1 MKKLL
6 LLFVFAFSTF
16 TIAQD
21 KFTRIDS
28 LLNYLNENNKFM
40 GSLTIREGENV
51 VFNKAYGFADVE
63 KNIKAD
69 RLTRYKIGSISK
81 TFTAVMVMQLIEE
94 KKLTLQTK
102 LNRFYPKM
110 PNAEKISIYDLLHHR
125 TGIVD
130 FVNQDSTFHKVIDKK
145 HSKEDIL
152 KVITSYEPIF
162 EPGSKYEYS
171 NSNFFI
177 LGCIIEKLTK
187 KSYGENLENRI
198 VKKAELGTFEN
209 KTEMTDKGA
218 VTKKVFVPTTYFTEE
233 STNTANKESYSY
245 YFDGEKWIKS
255 YENHNSIAF
264 SSGGITSTPADL
276 TKFIYALFD
285 GKLVKST
292 SLDQM
297 KEIKEGY
304 GKALIQ
310 FPFGERRFYGHGGRI
325 ENFNSMLGYYPA
337 EKLSFSLITNGDN
350 YIQNDITIGILSI
363 YYKMPFPFPQFMK
376 MDATELAKYIGT
388 YASKEIPLKITVS
401 EKNGELSAQATGQGA
416 FPLTFKEETT
426 FVFAPAGIEMVFGDK
441 SFVLIQGGMKFN
453 FTKE

>member
-6 LLFVFAFSTF
+6 LFIIAFSNLTF
-16 TIAQD
+16 AQD
-21 KFTRIDS
+21 RFTRMDS
-28 LLNYLNENNKFM
+28 LLNYLYENNKFM

-69 RLTRYKIGSISK
+69 RFTRYKIGSISK

-102 LNRFYPKM
+102 LNRFYPKIK
-110 PNAEKISIYDLLHHR
+110 NADKISIYDLLHHR

-130 FVNQDSTFHKVIDKK
+130 LVNQDSTFHKVIHQK
-145 HSKEDIL
+145 HSREDIL
-152 KVITSYEPIF
+152 KVISSYKSNF

-187 KSYGENLENRI
+187 KSYAENLENRI
-198 VKKAELGTFEN
+198 VKKAELGTYEN

-218 VTKKVFVPTTYFTEE
+218 VSKKIFIPTTYYSEE
-233 STNTANKESYSY
+233 ATNTANKESYSY
-245 YFDGEKWIKS
+245 YFDGTNWVKS

-264 SSGGITSTPADL
+264 SSGGLTSTPADL
-276 TKFIYALFD
+276 TKFISALFD
-285 GKLVKST
+285 GKLVSQA

-325 ENFNSMLGYYPA
+325 ENFSSILGYYPT
-337 EKLSFSLITNGDN
+337 EKLSFSLISNGDN
-350 YIQNDITIGILSI
+350 YVQNDIIIGILSI
-363 YYKMPFPFPQFMK
+363 YYKMPFPFPKFMK
-376 MDATELAKYIGT
+376 MDKAELAKFTGT
-388 YASKEIPLKITVS
+388 YASKDIPLKITVS

-416 FPLTFKEETT
+416 FPLTFKEKTT
-426 FVFAPAGIEMVFGDK
+426 FVFAAAGIEMVFGDK

>member
-1 MKKLL
+1 MKKL
-6 LLFVFAFSTF
+6 LLFVFAFSSFTF
-16 TIAQD
+16 SQD
-21 KFTRIDS
+21 KFTRMDS
-28 LLNYLNENNKFM
+28 LLNYLYENNKFM

-102 LNRFYPKM
+102 LNRFYPKIQ
-110 PNAEKISIYDLLHHR
+110 NAEKISIYDLLHHR

-130 FVNQDSTFHKVIDKK
+130 YVNQYASFHASLDKK

-152 KVITSYEPIF
+152 KVIGTHKSNF

-187 KSYGENLENRI
+187 KSYEENLQNRI

-218 VTKKVFVPTTYFTEE
+218 VTKKVFVPTTYYKEE
-233 STNTANKESYSY
+233 ATNTTNRESYSY
-245 YFDGEKWIKS
+245 YFDGTNWVKS
-255 YENHNSIAF
+255 LENHNSIPFA
-264 SSGGITSTPADL
+264 SGGITSTTADL
-276 TKFIYALFD
+276 TKFIYALFN
-285 GKLVKST
+285 GKLVNQA

-310 FPFGERRFYGHGGRI
+310 FPFGERRFYGHGGKI
-325 ENFNSMLGYYPA
+325 EEFSSMLGYYPT
-337 EKLSFSLITNGDN
+337 EKWSFSLISNGDN
-350 YIQNDITIGILSI
+350 FVQNDIIIGILSI
-363 YYKMPFPFPQFMK
+363 YYKMPFPFPKFMK
-376 MDATELAKYIGT
+376 MDKAELAKFTGT
-388 YASKEIPLKITVS
+388 YASKDLPLKITVS

-426 FVFAPAGIEMVFGDK
+426 FVFAAAGIEMVFGEN
-441 SFVLIQGGMKFN
+441 SFVLNQGGMKFN

>member
-6 LLFVFAFSTF
+6 LLLFAFSSFTF
-16 TIAQD
+16 AQD
-21 KFTRIDS
+21 KFTRMDS
-28 LLNYLNENNKFM
+28 LLNYLHENNKFM

-51 VFNKAYGFADVE
+51 VFNKAYGYADIE

-69 RLTRYKIGSISK
+69 RFTRYKIGSISK

-102 LNRFYPKM
+102 LNRFYPKVK
-110 PNAEKISIYDLLHHR
+110 NADKISIYDLLHHR

-130 FVNQDSTFHKVIDKK
+130 YINQDSTFHKVLDKK

-152 KVITSYEPIF
+152 KVITSYKPVF
-162 EPGSKYEYS
+162 EPGSKYQYS

-187 KSYGENLENRI
+187 KSYAENLQNRI
-198 VKKAELGTFEN
+198 VKKAELGTYEN
-209 KTEMTDKGA
+209 KTEMTAKGA
-218 VTKKVFVPTTYFTEE
+218 VNNKVFVPTTYYKEE
-233 STNTANKESYSY
+233 ATNTANKESYSY
-245 YFDGEKWIKS
+245 YFDGTNWVKS
-255 YENHNSIAF
+255 LENNNSIAF
-264 SSGGITSTPADL
+264 ASGGITSTTADL
-276 TKFIYALFD
+276 TKFIYALFN
-285 GKLVKST
+285 GKLVSPT

-325 ENFNSMLGYYPA
+325 ENFSSMLGYYPT
-337 EKLSFSLITNGDN
+337 EKLSFSLISNGDN
-350 YIQNDITIGILSI
+350 FVQNDIIIGILSI
-363 YYKMPFPFPQFMK
+363 YYKMPFPFPKFMK
-376 MDATELAKYIGT
+376 MDKAELAKFIGT
-388 YASKEIPLKITVS
+388 YASKDLQIKITVS
-401 EKNGELSAQATGQGA
+401 EKNGELFAQATGQGA

-426 FVFAPAGIEMVFGDK
+426 FVFAAAGIEMVFGDK

>member
-1 MKKLL
+1 MKKL
-6 LLFVFAFSTF
+6 LLFVFAFSNLTF
-16 TIAQD
+16 AQD
-21 KFTRIDS
+21 KFTRMDS

-51 VFNKAYGFADVE
+51 VFSKAYGFADVE

-69 RLTRYKIGSISK
+69 RFTRYKIGSISK

-130 FVNQDSTFHKVIDKK
+130 FVNQDSAFHKVLDKK

-152 KVITSYEPIF
+152 KVITSYEPLF
-162 EPGSKYEYS
+162 EPGSKYQYS

-187 KSYGENLENRI
+187 KSYAENLQNRI
-198 VKKAELGTFEN
+198 VKKAELGTYES
-209 KTEMTDKGA
+209 KTEMTAKGA
-218 VTKKVFVPTTYFTEE
+218 VTNKVFVPTTYYKEE
-233 STNTANKESYSY
+233 ATNTANKESYSY
-245 YFDGEKWIKS
+245 YFDGTYWVKS
-255 YENHNSIAF
+255 LENHNSIPFA
-264 SSGGITSTPADL
+264 SGGITSTTADL

-285 GKLVKST
+285 GKLVSQA

-325 ENFNSMLGYYPA
+325 ENFSSMLGYYPT
-337 EKLSFSLITNGDN
+337 EKLSFSLISNGDN
-350 YIQNDITIGILSI
+350 FVQNDIIIGILSI

-376 MDATELAKYIGT
+376 MDKAELAKFTGT
-388 YASKEIPLKITVS
+388 YASKDLPIKIKVS

-426 FVFAPAGIEMVFGDK
+426 FVFAAAGIEMVFGDK

>member
-6 LLFVFAFSTF
+6 LLLFAFSSFTF
-16 TIAQD
+16 AQD
-21 KFTRIDS
+21 KFTRMDS

-51 VFNKAYGFADVE
+51 VFSKAYGFADAE

-102 LNRFYPKM
+102 LNRFYPKI

-130 FVNQDSTFHKVIDKK
+130 FVNQDSTFHKVLDKK

-152 KVITSYEPIF
+152 KVITSYEPVF
-162 EPGSKYEYS
+162 EPGSKYQYS

-187 KSYGENLENRI
+187 KSYAENLQNRI
-198 VKKAELGTFEN
+198 VKKAELGTYEN
-209 KTEMTDKGA
+209 KTEMTAKGA

-233 STNTANKESYSY
+233 ATNTANKESYSY
-245 YFDGEKWIKS
+245 YFDGTNWVKS
-255 YENHNSIAF
+255 LENHNSIPFA
-264 SSGGITSTPADL
+264 SGGITSTTADL
-276 TKFIYALFD
+276 TKFIYALFN
-285 GKLVKST
+285 GKLVSQA

-325 ENFNSMLGYYPA
+325 ENFSSMLGYYPT
-337 EKLSFSLITNGDN
+337 EKLSFSLISNGDN
-350 YIQNDITIGILSI
+350 FVQNDIIIGILSI

-376 MDATELAKYIGT
+376 MDKAELAKFTGT
-388 YASKEIPLKITVS
+388 YASKDIPLKITIS

-426 FVFAPAGIEMVFGDK
+426 FVFAAAGIEMVFGDK

>member
-6 LLFVFAFSTF
+6 LFVFTFSSFTF
-16 TIAQD
+16 AQD
-21 KFTRIDS
+21 KFTRMDS
-28 LLNYLNENNKFM
+28 LLNYLHENNKFM

-102 LNRFYPKM
+102 LNRFYPKIQ
-110 PNAEKISIYDLLHHR
+110 NAEKISIYDLLHHR

-130 FVNQDSTFHKVIDKK
+130 YVNQDASFHASLDKK

-152 KVITSYEPIF
+152 KVITSFKSNF

-187 KSYGENLENRI
+187 KSYAENLQNRI
-198 VKKAELGTFEN
+198 VKKAELGTYEN
-209 KTEMTDKGA
+209 KTEMTAKGA
-218 VTKKVFVPTTYFTEE
+218 VTNKVFVPTTYYREE
-233 STNTANKESYSY
+233 ATNTANKESYSY
-245 YFDGEKWIKS
+245 YFDGTNWVKS
-255 YENHNSIAF
+255 LENHNSIPFA
-264 SSGGITSTPADL
+264 SGGITSTPADL
-276 TKFIYALFD
+276 TKFIHALFN
-285 GKLVKST
+285 GKLVNAS
-292 SLDQM
+292 SLEQM

-310 FPFGERRFYGHGGRI
+310 FPFGERRFYGHGGKI
-325 ENFNSMLGYYPA
+325 EEFSSMLGYYPT
-337 EKLSFSLITNGDN
+337 EKLSFSLISNGN
-350 YIQNDITIGILSI
+350 NFVQNDIIIGILSI
-363 YYKMPFPFPQFMK
+363 YYKMPFPFPKFMK
-376 MDATELAKYIGT
+376 MDKAELAKFTGT
-388 YASKEIPLKITVS
+388 YASKELPIKITVS
-401 EKNGELSAQATGQGA
+401 EKNGELFAQATGQSA
-416 FPLTFKEETT
+416 FPLTFKEERT
-426 FVFAPAGIEMVFGDK
+426 FVFAPAGIEMVFGDNA
-441 SFVLIQGGMKFN
+441 FVLIQGGMKFN

>member
-6 LLFVFAFSTF
+6 LFVFTFSSFTF
-16 TIAQD
+16 AQD
-21 KFTRIDS
+21 KFTRMDS
-28 LLNYLNENNKFM
+28 LLNYLHENNKFM

-94 KKLTLQTK
+94 KKMTLQTK
-102 LNRFYPKM
+102 LNRFYPKIQ
-110 PNAEKISIYDLLHHR
+110 NAEKISIYDLLHHR

-130 FVNQDSTFHKVIDKK
+130 YVNQDASFHASLDKK

-152 KVITSYEPIF
+152 KVITSFKSNF

-187 KSYGENLENRI
+187 KSYAENLQNRI
-198 VKKAELGTFEN
+198 VKKAELGTYEN
-209 KTEMTDKGA
+209 KTQMTAKGA
-218 VTKKVFVPTTYFTEE
+218 VTNKVFVPTTYYKEE
-233 STNTANKESYSY
+233 ATNTTNRESYSY
-245 YFDGEKWIKS
+245 YIDGTNWVKS
-255 YENHNSIAF
+255 LENHNSIAF
-264 SSGGITSTPADL
+264 ASGGITSTTADL
-276 TKFIYALFD
+276 TKFIYALFN
-285 GKLVKST
+285 GKLVSPT

-310 FPFGERRFYGHGGRI
+310 FPFGERRFYGHGGKI
-325 ENFNSMLGYYPA
+325 EEFSSMLGYYPT
-337 EKLSFSLITNGDN
+337 EKLSFSLISNGN
-350 YIQNDITIGILSI
+350 NFEQNDIIIGILSI
-363 YYKMPFPFPQFMK
+363 YYKMPFPFPKFMK
-376 MDATELAKYIGT
+376 MDKAELAKFTGT
-388 YASKEIPLKITVS
+388 YASKELPIKIIVS
-401 EKNGELSAQATGQGA
+401 EKNGELSAQATGQSA
-416 FPLTFKEETT
+416 FPLTFKEERT
-426 FVFAPAGIEMVFGDK
+426 FVFAPAGIEMVFGDNA
-441 SFVLIQGGMKFN
+441 FVLIQGGMKFN

>member
-6 LLFVFAFSTF
+6 LFVFTFSSFTF
-16 TIAQD
+16 AQD
-21 KFTRIDS
+21 KFTRMDS
-28 LLNYLNENNKFM
+28 LLNYLHENNKFM

-102 LNRFYPKM
+102 LNRFYPKIQ
-110 PNAEKISIYDLLHHR
+110 NAEKISIYDLLHHR

-130 FVNQDSTFHKVIDKK
+130 YVNQDASFHASLDKK

-152 KVITSYEPIF
+152 KVITSFKSNF

-187 KSYGENLENRI
+187 KSYAENLQNRI
-198 VKKAELGTFEN
+198 VKKAELGTYEN
-209 KTEMTDKGA
+209 KTEMTAKGA
-218 VTKKVFVPTTYFTEE
+218 VTNKVFVPTTYYVEDA
-233 STNTANKESYSY
+233 TNTANKESYSY
-245 YFDGEKWIKS
+245 YFDGTNWVKS
-255 YENHNSIAF
+255 LENHNSIPFA
-264 SSGGITSTPADL
+264 SGGITSTPADL
-276 TKFIYALFD
+276 TKFIHALFN
-285 GKLVKST
+285 GKLVNAS
-292 SLDQM
+292 SLEQM

-310 FPFGERRFYGHGGRI
+310 FPFGERRFYGHGGKI
-325 ENFNSMLGYYPA
+325 EEFSSMLGYYPT
-337 EKLSFSLITNGDN
+337 EKLSFSLISNGN
-350 YIQNDITIGILSI
+350 NFEQNDIIIGILSI
-363 YYKMPFPFPQFMK
+363 YYKMPFPFPKFMK
-376 MDATELAKYIGT
+376 MDKAELAKFTGT

-426 FVFAPAGIEMVFGDK
+426 FVFAAAGIEMVFGDNA
-441 SFVLIQGGMKFN
+441 FVLIQGGMKFN

>member
-6 LLFVFAFSTF
+6 LFVFTFSTF
-16 TIAQD
+16 TFAQD

-28 LLNYLNENNKFM
+28 LLNYLYENNKFM

-102 LNRFYPKM
+102 LNRFYPKIT
-110 PNAEKISIYDLLHHR
+110 NAEKISIYDLLHHR

-130 FVNQDSTFHKVIDKK
+130 YVNQDSTFHKVLNKK

-152 KVITSYEPIF
+152 KEITTYKSNF

-187 KSYGENLENRI
+187 KSYEENLQNRI
-198 VKKAELGTFEN
+198 VKKVELGTFEN
-209 KTEMTDKGA
+209 KSEMTDKGA
-218 VTKKVFVPTTYFTEE
+218 VTKKIFVPTTYYSEE
-233 STNTANKESYSY
+233 ATNSANKESYSY
-245 YFDGEKWIKS
+245 YFDGSNWVKS
-255 YENHNSIAF
+255 LENNNSIAF
-264 SSGGITSTPADL
+264 ASGGITSTTADL
-276 TKFIYALFD
+276 TKFIQALFN
-285 GKLVKST
+285 GKLVSPT
-292 SLDQM
+292 SLEQM

-304 GKALIQ
+304 GKALVQ
-310 FPFGERRFYGHGGRI
+310 FPFGERRFYGHGGKI
-325 ENFNSMLGYYPA
+325 EEFNSMLGYYPT
-337 EKLSFSLITNGDN
+337 EKLSFSLISNGN
-350 YIQNDITIGILSI
+350 NFEQNDIIIGILSI
-363 YYKMPFPFPQFMK
+363 YYKMPFPFPKFMK
-376 MDATELAKYIGT
+376 MDKAELAKFLGT
-388 YASKEIPLKITVS
+388 YASKDLPLKITVS

-426 FVFAPAGIEMVFGDK
+426 FVFAPAGIEMVFGEN
-441 SFVLIQGGMKFN
+441 SFVLNQSGMKFN

>member
-6 LLFVFAFSTF
+6 LFVFTFSSFTF
-16 TIAQD
+16 AQD
-21 KFTRIDS
+21 KFTRMDS
-28 LLNYLNENNKFM
+28 LLNYLHENNKFM

-51 VFNKAYGFADVE
+51 VFNKAYGYADVE

-69 RLTRYKIGSISK
+69 RFTRYKIGSISK

-102 LNRFYPKM
+102 LNRFYPKIQ
-110 PNAEKISIYDLLHHR
+110 NAEKISIYDLLHHR

-130 FVNQDSTFHKVIDKK
+130 YINQDTTFHTSLGKK

-152 KVITSYEPIF
+152 KVITTYKSNF
-162 EPGSKYEYS
+162 EPGNKYEYS

-187 KSYGENLENRI
+187 KSYAENLQNRI
-198 VKKAELGTFEN
+198 VKKAELGTYEN
-209 KTEMTDKGA
+209 KTEMTAKGA
-218 VTKKVFVPTTYFTEE
+218 VTNKVFVPTTYYVEDA
-233 STNTANKESYSY
+233 TNTANKESYSY
-245 YFDGEKWIKS
+245 YFDGTNWVKS
-255 YENHNSIAF
+255 LENHNSIPFA
-264 SSGGITSTPADL
+264 SGGITSTPADL
-276 TKFIYALFD
+276 TKFIHALFN
-285 GKLVKST
+285 GKLVNAS
-292 SLDQM
+292 SLEQM

-310 FPFGERRFYGHGGRI
+310 FPFGERRFYGHGGKI
-325 ENFNSMLGYYPA
+325 EEFSSMLGYYPT
-337 EKLSFSLITNGDN
+337 EKLSFSLISNGN
-350 YIQNDITIGILSI
+350 NFEQNDIIIGILSI
-363 YYKMPFPFPQFMK
+363 YYKMPFPFPKFMK
-376 MDATELAKYIGT
+376 MDKAELAKFTGT

-426 FVFAPAGIEMVFGDK
+426 FVFAAAGIEMVFGDNA
-441 SFVLIQGGMKFN
+441 FVLIQGGMKFN

>member
-6 LLFVFAFSTF
+6 LLALAFSSFTF
-16 TIAQD
+16 AQD
-21 KFTRIDS
+21 KFTRLDS
-28 LLNYLNENNKFM
+28 LMNYLYENNKFM

-51 VFNKAYGFADVE
+51 VFSKAYGFDDVE
-63 KNIKAD
+63 KKTKAD
-69 RLTRYKIGSISK
+69 RFTRYKIGSISK
-81 TFTAVMVMQLIEE
+81 TFTAVMVMQLVEE
-94 KKLTLQTK
+94 KKLGLQTK
-102 LNRFYPKM
+102 LSRFYPKM

-130 FVNQDSTFHKVIDKK
+130 YVNQDSTFHKVINQK

-152 KVITSYEPIF
+152 KVIATYKSNF

-171 NSNFFI
+171 NSNYFI

-187 KSYGENLENRI
+187 KSYAENLQNRI
-198 VKKAELGTFEN
+198 VIKAELGTYEN
-209 KTEMTDKGA
+209 KTEMTAKGA
-218 VTKKVFVPTTYFTEE
+218 VTNKVFVPTTYYQEE
-233 STNTANKESYSY
+233 ATNTANKESYSY
-245 YFDGEKWIKS
+245 YFDGMKWTKS
-255 YENHNSIAF
+255 LENNNSIAF
-264 SSGGITSTPADL
+264 ASGGITSTTADL
-276 TKFIYALFD
+276 TKFIYALFN
-285 GKLVKST
+285 GKLVNVT

-304 GKALIQ
+304 GKAMIQ

-325 ENFNSMLGYYPA
+325 ENFSSMLGYYPTD
-337 EKLSFSLITNGDN
+337 KMSFSLISNGDN
-350 YIQNDITIGILSI
+350 FVQNDIIIGILSI

-376 MDATELAKYIGT
+376 MDAKELAKFKGT
-388 YASKEIPLKITVS
+388 YASKDIPLKITVS

-441 SFVLIQGGMKFN
+441 SFVLIQGGAKFN

>member
-1 MKKLL
+1 MKKL
-6 LLFVFAFSTF
+6 LLFVFAFSSF
-16 TIAQD
+16 AFAQD

-28 LLNYLNENNKFM
+28 LLNYLHENNKFM

-51 VFNKAYGFADVE
+51 VFSKAYGFADAE

-102 LNRFYPKM
+102 LNRFYPKIK
-110 PNAEKISIYDLLHHR
+110 NAEKISIYDLLHHR

-130 FVNQDSTFHKVIDKK
+130 LVNQDTTFHKVIDKK

-152 KVITSYEPIF
+152 KVITSYEPLF
-162 EPGSKYEYS
+162 ESGSKYQYS

-187 KSYGENLENRI
+187 KSYAENLQNRI
-198 VKKAELGTFEN
+198 VKKAELGTYES
-209 KTEMTDKGA
+209 KTEMTAKGA
-218 VTKKVFVPTTYFTEE
+218 VTNKVFVPTTYYKEE
-233 STNTANKESYSY
+233 ATNTTNRESYSY
-245 YFDGEKWIKS
+245 YFDGTNWVKS
-255 YENHNSIAF
+255 LENHNSIAF
-264 SSGGITSTPADL
+264 ASGGITSTTSDL
-276 TKFIYALFD
+276 TKFIYALFN
-285 GKLVKST
+285 GKLVSPT

-325 ENFNSMLGYYPA
+325 ENFSSMLGYYPT
-337 EKLSFSLITNGDN
+337 EKLSFSLISNGDN
-350 YIQNDITIGILSI
+350 FVQNDIIIGILSI
-363 YYKMPFPFPQFMK
+363 YYKMPFPFPKFMK
-376 MDATELAKYIGT
+376 MDKAELAKFTGT
-388 YASKEIPLKITVS
+388 YATKDLPLKITVS

-426 FVFAPAGIEMVFGDK
+426 FVFAAAGIEMVFGDNA
-441 SFVLIQGGMKFN
+441 FVLIQGGMKFN

>member
-1 MKKLL
+1 MKKL
-6 LLFVFAFSTF
+6 LLFVFAFSNLTF
-16 TIAQD
+16 AQD
-21 KFTRIDS
+21 KFTRMDS

-102 LNRFYPKM
+102 LNRFYPKIK
-110 PNAEKISIYDLLHHR
+110 NAEKISIYDLLHHR

-130 FVNQDSTFHKVIDKK
+130 FVNQDSAFHKVLDKK

-152 KVITSYEPIF
+152 KVITSYEPLF
-162 EPGSKYEYS
+162 EPGSKYQYS

-187 KSYGENLENRI
+187 KSYAENLQNRI
-198 VKKAELGTFEN
+198 VKKAELGTYEN
-209 KTEMTDKGA
+209 KTEMTAKGA
-218 VTKKVFVPTTYFTEE
+218 VTNKVFVPTTYYKEE
-233 STNTANKESYSY
+233 ATNTANKESYSY
-245 YFDGEKWIKS
+245 YFDGTNWVKS
-255 YENHNSIAF
+255 LENHNSIPFA
-264 SSGGITSTPADL
+264 SGGITSTTADL

-285 GKLVKST
+285 GKLVSQA

-325 ENFNSMLGYYPA
+325 ENFSSMLGYYPT
-337 EKLSFSLITNGDN
+337 EKLSFSLISNGDN
-350 YIQNDITIGILSI
+350 FVQNDIIIGILSI
-363 YYKMPFPFPQFMK
+363 YYKMPFPFPKFMK
-376 MDATELAKYIGT
+376 MDKAELAKFTGT
-388 YASKEIPLKITVS
+388 YASKDLPLKITVT
-401 EKNGELSAQATGQGA
+401 EKNGELFAQATGQGA

-426 FVFAPAGIEMVFGDK
+426 FVFAAAGIEMVFGNN

>member
-6 LLFVFAFSTF
+6 LFVFTFSSFTF
-16 TIAQD
+16 AQD
-21 KFTRIDS
+21 KFTRMDS
-28 LLNYLNENNKFM
+28 LLNYLHENNKFM

-51 VFNKAYGFADVE
+51 VFSKAYGFADVE

-130 FVNQDSTFHKVIDKK
+130 FVNQDSAFHKVLDKK

-152 KVITSYEPIF
+152 KVITSYEPLF
-162 EPGSKYEYS
+162 EPGSKYQYS

-187 KSYGENLENRI
+187 KSYAENLQNRI
-198 VKKAELGTFEN
+198 VKKAELGTYEN
-209 KTEMTDKGA
+209 KTEMTAKGA
-218 VTKKVFVPTTYFTEE
+218 VTNKVFVPTTYYKEE
-233 STNTANKESYSY
+233 ATNTANKESYSY
-245 YFDGEKWIKS
+245 YFDGAYWVKS
-255 YENHNSIAF
+255 LENHNSIPFA
-264 SSGGITSTPADL
+264 SGGITSTTADL

-285 GKLVKST
+285 GKLVSQA

-325 ENFNSMLGYYPA
+325 ENFSSMLGYYPT
-337 EKLSFSLITNGDN
+337 EKLSFSLISNGDN
-350 YIQNDITIGILSI
+350 FVQNDIIIGILSI
-363 YYKMPFPFPQFMK
+363 YYKMPFPFPKFMK
-376 MDATELAKYIGT
+376 MDKAELAKFTGT
-388 YASKEIPLKITVS
+388 YASKDLPLKITVS

>member
-6 LLFVFAFSTF
+6 LFVFTFSSFTF
-16 TIAQD
+16 AQD
-21 KFTRIDS
+21 KFTRMDS
-28 LLNYLNENNKFM
+28 LLNYLHENNKFM

-94 KKLTLQTK
+94 KKMILQTK
-102 LNRFYPKM
+102 LNRFYPKIQ
-110 PNAEKISIYDLLHHR
+110 NAEKISIYDLLHHR

-130 FVNQDSTFHKVIDKK
+130 YVNQDASFHASLDKK

-152 KVITSYEPIF
+152 KVITSFKSNF

-187 KSYGENLENRI
+187 KSYAENLQNRI
-198 VKKAELGTFEN
+198 VKKAELGTYEN
-209 KTEMTDKGA
+209 KTEMTAKGA
-218 VTKKVFVPTTYFTEE
+218 VTNKVFVPTTYYVEDA
-233 STNTANKESYSY
+233 TNTANKESYSY
-245 YFDGEKWIKS
+245 YFDGTNWVKS
-255 YENHNSIAF
+255 LENHNSIPFA
-264 SSGGITSTPADL
+264 SGGITSTPADL
-276 TKFIYALFD
+276 TKFIHALFN
-285 GKLVKST
+285 GKLVNAS
-292 SLDQM
+292 SLEQM

-310 FPFGERRFYGHGGRI
+310 FPFGERRFYGHGGKI
-325 ENFNSMLGYYPA
+325 EEFSSMLGYYPT
-337 EKLSFSLITNGDN
+337 EKLSFSLISNGN
-350 YIQNDITIGILSI
+350 NFEQNDIIIGILSI
-363 YYKMPFPFPQFMK
+363 YYKMPFPFPKFMK
-376 MDATELAKYIGT
+376 MDKAELAKFTGT

-426 FVFAPAGIEMVFGDK
+426 FVFAAAGIEMVFGDNA
-441 SFVLIQGGMKFN
+441 FVLIQGGMKFN

>member
-6 LLFVFAFSTF
+6 LLFVFAISTF
-16 TIAQD
+16 TFAQD

-51 VFNKAYGFADVE
+51 VFNKAYGFADIE
-63 KNIKAD
+63 KNSKAD

-102 LNRFYPKM
+102 LNRFYPKI

-130 FVNQDSTFHKVIDKK
+130 FVNQDSTFHKVLDKK

-152 KVITSYEPIF
+152 KVITSYEPLF
-162 EPGSKYEYS
+162 EPGSKYQYS

-187 KSYGENLENRI
+187 KSYAENLQNRI
-198 VKKAELGTFEN
+198 VKKAELGTYEN
-209 KTEMTDKGA
+209 KTEMTAKGA
-218 VTKKVFVPTTYFTEE
+218 VTNKVFVPTTYYKEE
-233 STNTANKESYSY
+233 ATNTANKESYSY
-245 YFDGEKWIKS
+245 YFDGTNWVKS
-255 YENHNSIAF
+255 LENHNSIPFA
-264 SSGGITSTPADL
+264 SGGITSTTADL
-276 TKFIYALFD
+276 TKFIYALFN
-285 GKLVKST
+285 GKLVNQA

-325 ENFNSMLGYYPA
+325 ENFSSMLGYYPT
-337 EKLSFSLITNGDN
+337 EKLSFSLISNGDN
-350 YIQNDITIGILSI
+350 FVQNDIIIGILSI

-376 MDATELAKYIGT
+376 MDKAELAKFTGT
-388 YASKEIPLKITVS
+388 YASKDIPLKITIS

-426 FVFAPAGIEMVFGDK
+426 FVFAAAGIEMVFGDK

>member
-6 LLFVFAFSTF
+6 LLLFAFSSFTF
-16 TIAQD
+16 SQD
-21 KFTRIDS
+21 KFTRMDS
-28 LLNYLNENNKFM
+28 LLNYLHENNKFM

-51 VFNKAYGFADVE
+51 VFNKAYGYADVE

-69 RLTRYKIGSISK
+69 RFTRYKIGSISK

-94 KKLTLQTK
+94 KKMTLQTK
-102 LNRFYPKM
+102 LNRFYPKVK
-110 PNAEKISIYDLLHHR
+110 NADKISIYDLLHHR

-130 FVNQDSTFHKVIDKK
+130 YINQDSTFHKVLDKK

-152 KVITSYEPIF
+152 KVITSYEPVF
-162 EPGSKYEYS
+162 EPGSKYQYS

-187 KSYGENLENRI
+187 KSYAENLQNRI

-209 KTEMTDKGA
+209 KTEMTGKGA
-218 VTKKVFVPTTYFTEE
+218 VTNKVFVPTTYYKEE
-233 STNTANKESYSY
+233 ATNTAYKESYSY
-245 YFDGEKWIKS
+245 YFDGTNWVKS
-255 YENHNSIAF
+255 LENHNSIPFA
-264 SSGGITSTPADL
+264 SGGITSTTADL
-276 TKFIYALFD
+276 TKFIHALFN
-285 GKLVKST
+285 GKLVNQA

-325 ENFNSMLGYYPA
+325 ENFSSMLGYYPT
-337 EKLSFSLITNGDN
+337 EKLSFSLISNGDN
-350 YIQNDITIGILSI
+350 FVQNDIIIGILSI

-376 MDATELAKYIGT
+376 MDKAELAKFTGT
-388 YASKEIPLKITVS
+388 YASKDIPLKITVS

-416 FPLTFKEETT
+416 FPLTFKEEKT
-426 FVFAPAGIEMVFGDK
+426 FVFAAAGIEMVFGDK
-441 SFVLIQGGMKFN
+441 SFVLIQGGMRFN

>member
-1 MKKLL
+1 MKKL
-6 LLFVFAFSTF
+6 LLFVFAFSNLTF
-16 TIAQD
+16 AQD
-21 KFTRIDS
+21 KFTRMDS

-51 VFNKAYGFADVE
+51 VFKKAYGFADVE

-102 LNRFYPKM
+102 LNRFYPKIK
-110 PNAEKISIYDLLHHR
+110 NAEKISIYDLLHHR

-130 FVNQDSTFHKVIDKK
+130 LVNQDTTFHKVIDKK

-152 KVITSYEPIF
+152 KVITSYEPLF
-162 EPGSKYEYS
+162 EPGSKYQYS

-187 KSYGENLENRI
+187 KSYAENLQNRI
-198 VKKAELGTFEN
+198 VKKAELGTYES
-209 KTEMTDKGA
+209 KTEMTAKGA
-218 VTKKVFVPTTYFTEE
+218 VTNKVFVPTTYYKEE
-233 STNTANKESYSY
+233 ATNTANKESYSY
-245 YFDGEKWIKS
+245 YFDGTYWVKS
-255 YENHNSIAF
+255 LENHNSIPFA
-264 SSGGITSTPADL
+264 SGGITSTTADL

-285 GKLVKST
+285 GKLVSQA

-325 ENFNSMLGYYPA
+325 ENFSSMLGYYPT
-337 EKLSFSLITNGDN
+337 EKLSFSLISNGDN
-350 YIQNDITIGILSI
+350 FVQNDIIIGILSI

-376 MDATELAKYIGT
+376 MDKAELAKFTGT
-388 YASKEIPLKITVS
+388 YASKDLPIKIKVS

-426 FVFAPAGIEMVFGDK
+426 FVFAAAGIEMVFGDK

>member
-16 TIAQD
+16 TFAQD

-69 RLTRYKIGSISK
+69 RFTRYKIGSISK

-110 PNAEKISIYDLLHHR
+110 PNADKISIYDLLHHR

-145 HSKEDIL
+145 HSKDDIL
-152 KVITSYEPIF
+152 KVMTTYKSNF

-171 NSNFFI
+171 NSNYFI

-187 KSYGENLENRI
+187 KSYAENLENRI
-198 VKKAELGTFEN
+198 VKKAELGTYEN
-209 KTEMTDKGA
+209 KTEMTAKGA

-233 STNTANKESYSY
+233 ATNTANKESYSY
-245 YFDGEKWIKS
+245 YFDGTNWVKS

-264 SSGGITSTPADL
+264 ASGGITSTTADL

-285 GKLVKST
+285 GKLVNPT
-292 SLDQM
+292 SLEQM

-325 ENFNSMLGYYPA
+325 ENFSSMLGYYPTD
-337 EKLSFSLITNGDN
+337 KLSFSLISNGDN
-350 YIQNDITIGILSI
+350 YVQNDIIIGILSI
-363 YYKMPFPFPQFMK
+363 YYKIPFPFPQFMK
-376 MDATELAKYIGT
+376 MDAEEIAKLTGT
-388 YASKEIPLKITVS
+388 YTSKDIPLKITVS
-401 EKNGELSAQATGQGA
+401 EKNGELKAQATGQGA
-416 FPLTFKEETT
+416 FPLTFREEKT
-426 FVFAPAGIEMVFGDK
+426 FVFAAAGIEMVFGEN
-441 SFVLIQGGMKFN
+441 SFVLNQGGMKFN

>member
-6 LLFVFAFSTF
+6 LFVLAFSSFTF
-16 TIAQD
+16 AQD
-21 KFTRIDS
+21 KFTRMDS
-28 LLNYLNENNKFM
+28 LLNYLHENNKFM

-51 VFNKAYGFADVE
+51 VFSKAYGFADVE

-102 LNRFYPKM
+102 LNRFYPKIK
-110 PNAEKISIYDLLHHR
+110 NAEKISIYDLLHHR

-130 FVNQDSTFHKVIDKK
+130 LVNQDTTFHKVIDKK
-145 HSKEDIL
+145 HSKDDIL
-152 KVITSYEPIF
+152 KVMTTYKSNF

-171 NSNFFI
+171 NSNYFI

-187 KSYGENLENRI
+187 KSYAENLENRI

-209 KTEMTDKGA
+209 KTEMTAKGA
-218 VTKKVFVPTTYFTEE
+218 VTNKVFVPTTYYKEE
-233 STNTANKESYSY
+233 ATNTTNRESYSY
-245 YFDGEKWIKS
+245 YFDGTNWVKS
-255 YENHNSIAF
+255 LENHNSIAF
-264 SSGGITSTPADL
+264 ASGGITSTTADL
-276 TKFIYALFD
+276 TKFINALFE
-285 GKLVKST
+285 GKLVNST

-310 FPFGERRFYGHGGRI
+310 LPFAGRRFYGHGGII
-325 ENFNSMLGYYPA
+325 ESFNSIVGYYPT
-337 EKLSFSLITNGDN
+337 EKMNYALITNGN
-350 YIQNDITIGILSI
+350 NFEQNEILIGILSI

-376 MDATELAKYIGT
+376 MDAEEIAKLTGT
-388 YASKEIPLKITVS
+388 YTSKDIPLKITVS
-401 EKNGELSAQATGQGA
+401 EKNGELKAQATGQGA
-416 FPLTFKEETT
+416 FPLTFREEKT
-426 FVFAPAGIEMVFGDK
+426 FVFAAAGIEMVFGEN
-441 SFVLIQGGMKFN
+441 SFVLNQGGMKFN

>member
-1 MKKLL
+1 MKKL
-6 LLFVFAFSTF
+6 LLFVFAFSSFTF
-16 TIAQD
+16 AQN
-21 KFTRIDS
+21 KFTRMDS

-51 VFNKAYGFADVE
+51 VFSKAYGFANVE
-63 KNIKAD
+63 KNSKAN

-81 TFTAVMVMQLIEE
+81 TFTAVMVLQLIEE
-94 KKLTLQTK
+94 KKLGLQSK
-102 LNRFYPKM
+102 LARFYPKM
-110 PNAEKISIYDLLHHR
+110 ANAEKISIYDLLHHR

-130 FVNQDSTFHKVIDKK
+130 FVNQDSTFHKVIDQK
-145 HSKEDIL
+145 HSKETIL
-152 KVITSYEPIF
+152 KVITAYKSNF

-171 NSNFFI
+171 NSNYFI
-177 LGCIIEKLTK
+177 LGCIIETLTK
-187 KSYGENLENRI
+187 KSYAENLQNRI
-198 VKKAELGTFEN
+198 VKKIGLGTIEE

-218 VTKKVFVPTTYFTEE
+218 VTNKVFIPTTYYKEE
-233 STNTANKESYSY
+233 ATNTENKESFSY
-245 YFDGEKWIKS
+245 YFDGENWAKS

-264 SSGGITSTPADL
+264 SSGGLTSTPADL
-276 TKFIYALFD
+276 TKFIFALFD
-285 GKLVKST
+285 GKLVKPT

-304 GKALIQ
+304 GMALIQ

-325 ENFNSMLGYYPA
+325 ENFSSMLGYYPT
-337 EKLSFSLITNGDN
+337 EKLSFSLISNGDN
-350 YIQNDITIGILSI
+350 FVQNDIIIGILSI

-376 MDATELAKYIGT
+376 MDKDELAKFTGT
-388 YASKEIPLKITVS
+388 YASKEIPIKITIA

-426 FVFAPAGIEMVFGDK
+426 FVFAAAGIEMVFGEN
-441 SFVLIQGGMKFN
+441 SFILNQGGMKFN

>member
-6 LLFVFAFSTF
+6 LFVLAFSNLTF
-16 TIAQD
+16 AQD
-21 KFTRIDS
+21 KFTRMDS
-28 LLNYLNENNKFM
+28 LLNYLYENNKFM

-69 RLTRYKIGSISK
+69 RFTRYKIGSISK

-102 LNRFYPKM
+102 LNRFYPKVK
-110 PNAEKISIYDLLHHR
+110 NADKISIYDLLHHR

-130 FVNQDSTFHKVIDKK
+130 YINQDSTFHKVLDKK

-152 KVITSYEPIF
+152 KVISSYKSNF

-187 KSYGENLENRI
+187 KSYAENLQNRI
-198 VKKAELGTFEN
+198 VKKAELGTYEN

-218 VTKKVFVPTTYFTEE
+218 VSKKVFIPTTYYSEE
-233 STNTANKESYSY
+233 ATNTANKESYSY
-245 YFDGEKWIKS
+245 YFDGTNWVKS
-255 YENHNSIAF
+255 LENNNSIAF
-264 SSGGITSTPADL
+264 ASGGITSTNADL

-285 GKLVKST
+285 GKLVSQA

-325 ENFNSMLGYYPA
+325 ENFSSMLGYYPT
-337 EKLSFSLITNGDN
+337 EKLSFSLISNGDN
-350 YIQNDITIGILSI
+350 YLQKDIIIGILSI
-363 YYKMPFPFPQFMK
+363 YYKTPFPFPKFMK
-376 MDATELAKYIGT
+376 MDKAELVKFTGT
-388 YASKEIPLKITVS
+388 YASKDIPLKITVS

-426 FVFAPAGIEMVFGDK
+426 FVFAAAGIEMVFGDK

>member
-1 MKKLL
+1 MKKL
-6 LLFVFAFSTF
+6 LLFVFAFSSFTF
-16 TIAQD
+16 AQN
-21 KFTRIDS
+21 KFTRMDS

-51 VFNKAYGFADVE
+51 VFSKAYGFANVE
-63 KNIKAD
+63 KNSKAN

-81 TFTAVMVMQLIEE
+81 TFTAVMVLQLIEE
-94 KKLTLQTK
+94 KKLGLQSK
-102 LNRFYPKM
+102 LARFYPKM
-110 PNAEKISIYDLLHHR
+110 ANAEKISIYDLLHHR

-130 FVNQDSTFHKVIDKK
+130 FVNQDSTFHKVIDQK

-152 KVITSYEPIF
+152 KVITAYKSVF

-171 NSNFFI
+171 NSNYFI
-177 LGCIIEKLTK
+177 LGCIIETLTK
-187 KSYGENLENRI
+187 KSYAENLQNRI
-198 VKKAELGTFEN
+198 VKKIGLGTIEE

-218 VTKKVFVPTTYFTEE
+218 VTNKVFIPTTYYKEE
-233 STNTANKESYSY
+233 ATNTENKESFSY
-245 YFDGEKWIKS
+245 YFDGENWAKS

-264 SSGGITSTPADL
+264 SSGGLTSTPADL

-285 GKLVKST
+285 GKLVKPT

-304 GKALIQ
+304 GMALIQ

-325 ENFNSMLGYYPA
+325 ENFSSMLGYYPT
-337 EKLSFSLITNGDN
+337 EKLSFSLISNGDN
-350 YIQNDITIGILSI
+350 FVQNDIIIGILSI

-376 MDATELAKYIGT
+376 MDKDELAKFTGT
-388 YASKEIPLKITVS
+388 YASKEIPIKITIA

-426 FVFAPAGIEMVFGDK
+426 FVFAAAGIEMVFGEN
-441 SFVLIQGGMKFN
+441 SFILNQGGMKFN